1 MPTIGHHFYASRFC
15 LACSQREPRGQLR
28 FFTFLF
34 TLYILILKV
43 CRPTRP
49 SSVVQRAILRPL
61 HSLHLRDSI
70 YVTPSACRVVVRGP
84 VLEARRACL
93 LQHLLQSP
101 PLLAFVQPHLR
112 PSDRERASSPL
123 RATSHQSCS
132 RDTRAHQTFRPRRLK
147 AALSVA
153 GRVWSRTSVAPVA
166 GWGSRGCVRRRL

>member
-1 MPTIGHHFYASRFC
+1 MPLGFVWHVA
-15 LACSQREPRGQLR
+15 QREPRGQLR

-49 SSVVQRAILRPL
+49 SSVVQRAILHPFTL
-61 HSLHLRDSI
+61 SI
-70 YVTPSACRVVVRGP
+70 CVAPSACTWPAELAAVPRVVVRGP